1 MNMKYVYA
9 QSSKVIW
16 LIKFKIFK
24 DLHYGIA
31 DCWEAIALLQ
41 QTLNPKDYD
50 LIALQE
56 YLEIYEEAMKK
67 MWVLFTSGCHFW
79 NEVFGTNW
87 S

>member
-1 MNMKYVYA
+1 MKYVYA

-31 DCWEAIALLQ
+31 DCREAIALLQ

-50 LIALQE
+50 LVALQE

-67 MWVLFTSGCHFW
+67 M
-79 NEVFGTNW
+79 
-87 S
+87 